1 MRRRRSPIPHHNRL
15 TPSVAWAAELSTQT
29 QPRMVSVVARP
40 PSDPIYALA
49 ALGTA
54 TRTGLGRW
62 QPLSRDRVIFDLRT
76 AGSLIYVSTRSISDP
91 RHPAPGNV
99 TGWLH
104 N

>member
-1 MRRRRSPIPHHNRL
+1 MRRRRSPIRHHNRL
-15 TPSVAWAAELSTQT
+15 TPSVALAAELSTQT

-62 QPLSRDRVIFDLRT
+62 QPLARDRVIFDLRT
-76 AGSLIYVSTRSISDP
+76 AGSLIYVSPRSIRDSPTPPP
-91 RHPAPGNV
+91 RTP
-99 TGWLH
+99 T
-104 N
+104 